1 MEIRL
6 RKTVG
11 QRLVNG
17 ADDLLSAIPFDQSIQ
32 GHITRRV
39 LTVGQVRL
47 RRRRKRDGGEHP
59 QRRFASA
66 ERGRSERRN
75 GKGGLDGRDFR
86 SVDAGHRR
94 CHFHLKVF
102 GCRCVS
108 KVGDFIWLRRARERN
123 STSLRIRPSG
133 LPDESEDGPMGRLL
147 NRNRMYK
154 CFKIRKIAKVFPGL
168 LITKIP

>member
-75 GKGGLDGRDFR
+75 GKGGLTAGIFAVLTPVIGGAIFILRCLAAVVFR
-86 SVDAGHRR
+86 KSAT
-94 CHFHLKVF
+94 LY
-102 GCRCVS
+102 GCVELENETR
-108 KVGDFIWLRRARERN
+108 
-123 STSLRIRPSG
+123 
-133 LPDESEDGPMGRLL
+133 LP
-147 NRNRMYK
+147 
-154 CFKIRKIAKVFPGL
+154 
-168 LITKIP
+168 